1 MKNRILLGVLMMT
14 AGDAVGG
21 SVPTGATPQEA
32 LPDGV
37 PAVTTEPAGVINPDE
52 AMALPDTTEGNRGP
66 SNTTR
71 NNGDPTKPITT
82 PVPVVEQPEGEGKPT
97 IGNSTNALTDHAYHT
112 LSPQHEVTLHISRE
126 IKKSYDVKPAFV
138 EALGTDNV
146 EPGPFN
152 SAFRS
157 IVFKY
162 PEAHGQR
169 ACVAYKDG
177 TLKFLASGTSYSDWY
192 AMSREENVACAAI
205 VYFNQSPSA
214 DNPYVSVRWYK
225 KDELPEVTTA
235 GDDSL

>member
-1 MKNRILLGVLMMT
+1 MMNRILLGVLMMT
-14 AGDAVGG
+14 AGDAPVGG
-21 SVPTGATPQEA
+21 VPAGATPAEA

-37 PAVTTEPAGVINPDE
+37 PAITTEPAGVINAE
-52 AMALPDTTEGNRGP
+52 ETMTLPDTTEGNRGP

-82 PVPVVEQPEGEGKPT
+82 PIPEVEEPEGEGQPT
-97 IGNSTNALTDHAYHT
+97 IGNSTNAVTDHAYNT
-112 LSPQHEVTLHISRE
+112 LSPMHEVTLKITRE
-126 IKKSYDVKPAFV
+126 VAKGYDVKPAFV

-169 ACVAYKDG
+169 ACIVYKDG
-177 TLKFLASGTSYSDWY
+177 TLKFLASGTNYYDWY
-192 AMSREENVACAAI
+192 AMSREDSVACAAI
-205 VYFNQSPSA
+205 VYFNQSPAA

-225 KDELPEVTTA
+225 KDELPTVVTD